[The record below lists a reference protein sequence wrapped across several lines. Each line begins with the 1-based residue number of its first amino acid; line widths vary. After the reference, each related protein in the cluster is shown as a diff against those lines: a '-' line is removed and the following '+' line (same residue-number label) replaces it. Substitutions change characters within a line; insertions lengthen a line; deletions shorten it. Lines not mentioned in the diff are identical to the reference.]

1 MHCIKIYTDQN
12 TQTYVEIPLYYEF
25 YFYYY
30 MPYVLLEHLKD
41 INPTAEGL
49 FLLNKQGIRSAH
61 LRRGERIYLTQYDD
75 IPIEDGHYI
84 LNCLSDSNHIKYRIE
99 LFYNARYIIGV
110 HSGAL
115 SNMNFAQSNITI
127 IELMPY
133 KSSTSS
139 LRMTCSMF
147 NSDDL
152 KACAVI
158 YYILNFN
165 YLIKLIGFYLF
176 LLMIKEI

>member
-139 LRMTCSMF
+139 L
-147 NSDDL
+147 
-152 KACAVI
+152 
-158 YYILNFN
+158 
-165 YLIKLIGFYLF
+165 
-176 LLMIKEI
+176 